1 MRDILNLESLEP
13 LARERLDPTLFDY
26 IAGGAAD
33 EWTLGENRAAWSR
46 FQILPRMLR
55 GVAARSQK
63 TTVLGAP
70 VSSPVLVPPMAF
82 HGLCHTEAEVATAR
96 ATAAEETIF
105 CASTVS
111 NCSLEAIAVASG
123 TGTRW
128 FQLYVYRDREITRGL
143 VERAAAA
150 GYSALC
156 LTVDTPLAG
165 HRERDK
171 RNTLRMPSH
180 LELGN
185 FPASHSDQNRIGSG
199 HGSALAQYI
208 AAEWD
213 PALSWKDVEW
223 LRSISPMP
231 VVVKGVLAPQD
242 AVLAIEHGA
251 AAVIVSNHGG
261 RQLDGVPA
269 PATMLSAAVD
279 AVAGRAE
286 VLVDGGIRRGTDVLK
301 ALALGARAVLVGRP
315 VLWGLTL
322 DGADGVRAVLRH
334 LRSELDLAMALAGC
348 ASVGEI
354 TRDLILTSASS
365 QLSVFGRQ
373 CSAPN

>member
-1 MRDILNLESLEP
+1 MLDILNLDSLEP
-13 LARERLDPTLFDY
+13 LARERLDPMIFDY

-33 EWTLGENRAAWSR
+33 EWTLEENRSAWSR
-46 FQILPRMLR
+46 MQILPRMLR
-55 GVAARSQK
+55 GVANRSLE
-63 TTVLGAP
+63 TTVLGTP
-70 VSSPVLVPPMAF
+70 VSLPVLVPPMAF
-82 HGLCHTEAEVATAR
+82 HGLCHDEAEVATAR
-96 ATAAEETIF
+96 ATAAEGTIL

-111 NCSLEAIAVASG
+111 NCSLESISAASG
-123 TGTRW
+123 AGPRW

-143 VERAAAA
+143 VQRAAAA

-165 HRERDK
+165 HRERDR

-185 FPASHSDQNRIGSG
+185 FPRSHSDQNRVGSG
-199 HGSALAQYI
+199 HGSALAHYI

-213 PALSWKDVEW
+213 PSLSWKDVEW
-223 LRSISPMP
+223 LQSISPMP
-231 VVVKGVLAPQD
+231 VVVKGILAPQD

-261 RQLDGVPA
+261 RQLDTVPA
-269 PATMLSAAVD
+269 GATMLAAVVD

-286 VLVDGGIRRGTDVLK
+286 VLVDGGIRRGTDVMK
-301 ALALGARAVLVGRP
+301 ALALGARATLVGRP

-322 DGADGVRAVLRH
+322 DGEDGVRAVLRH
-334 LRSELDLAMALAGC
+334 LHSELDLAMALAGC
-348 ASVGEI
+348 ATISDISRE
-354 TRDLILTSASS
+354 LIMRSS
-365 QLSVFGRQ
+365 
-373 CSAPN
+373 

>member
-1 MRDILNLESLEP
+1 MLDILNLDSLEP
-13 LARERLDPTLFDY
+13 LARERLDPMIFDY

-33 EWTLGENRAAWSR
+33 EWTLDENRSAWSR
-46 FQILPRMLR
+46 MQILPRMLR
-55 GVAARSQK
+55 GVANRSLE
-63 TTVLGAP
+63 TTVLGTP
-70 VSSPVLVPPMAF
+70 VSLPVLVPPMAF
-82 HGLCHTEAEVATAR
+82 HGLCHDEAEVATAR
-96 ATAAEETIF
+96 ATAAEGTIL

-111 NCSLEAIAVASG
+111 NCSLESISAASG
-123 TGTRW
+123 AGPRW

-143 VERAAAA
+143 VQRAAAA

-165 HRERDK
+165 HRERDR

-185 FPASHSDQNRIGSG
+185 FPRSHSDQNRVGSG
-199 HGSALAQYI
+199 HGSALAHYI

-213 PALSWKDVEW
+213 PSLSWKDVEW
-223 LRSISPMP
+223 LQSISPMP
-231 VVVKGVLAPQD
+231 VVVKGILAPQD

-261 RQLDGVPA
+261 RQLDTVPA
-269 PATMLSAAVD
+269 GATMLAAVVD

-286 VLVDGGIRRGTDVLK
+286 VLVDGGIRRGTDVMK
-301 ALALGARAVLVGRP
+301 ALALGARATLVGRP

-322 DGADGVRAVLRH
+322 DGEDGVRAVLRH
-334 LRSELDLAMALAGC
+334 LHSELDLAMALAGC
-348 ASVGEI
+348 ATISDINRE
-354 TRDLILTSASS
+354 LILRS
-365 QLSVFGRQ
+365 
-373 CSAPN
+373 

>member
-1 MRDILNLESLEP
+1 MRDILNLDSLEP
-13 LARERLDPTLFDY
+13 LARERLDPSLYDY

-46 FQILPRMLR
+46 IQILPRMLR
-55 GVAARSQK
+55 GVATRSLE
-63 TTVLGAP
+63 TTVLGTP
-70 VSSPVLVPPMAF
+70 VSFPVLVPPMAF
-82 HGLCHTEAEVATAR
+82 HGLCHPEAEAASAR
-96 ATAAEETIF
+96 ATAAAETIF

-111 NCSLEAIAVASG
+111 NCSLETIAAASG
-123 TGTRW
+123 SGPRW

-171 RNTLRMPSH
+171 RNTLRMPAH

-185 FPASHSDQNRIGSG
+185 FPASHADQNRVGSG

-231 VVVKGVLAPQD
+231 VVVKGILAPQD

-269 PATMLSAAVD
+269 PATMLGAIVD

-286 VLVDGGIRRGTDVLK
+286 VLVDGGIRRGTDVMR
-301 ALALGARAVLVGRP
+301 ALALGARAALVGRP

-322 DGADGVRAVLRH
+322 DGADGVRAVLEH

-348 ASVGEI
+348 ARISEI
-354 TRDLILTSASS
+354 TREFVLPS
-365 QLSVFGRQ
+365 
-373 CSAPN
+373 P